1 MKAKEVLKL
10 LNITR
15 VTLHNYVKNGI
26 IKIDSKVNGFYNYNE
41 DSVYSIINKNI
52 KRKTVIYSRVS
63 TSNQKGDLE
72 NQVNILKECLNKNNI
87 SIDDIYADIGSGIN
101 LERKEFQR
109 LLNDVTDR
117 KIKVVYITYKDRLS
131 RLSFDLIKNLFKKF
145 NCEIKVLNEIEN
157 KQLIEKEI
165 FTEIINLIHC
175 FSMKMY
181 SSRRKEKLN
190 LIEKDLNLENDI
202 E

>member
-26 IKIDSKVNGFYNYNE
+26 IKTDSKVNGFYNYNE

-63 TSNQKGDLE
+63 TSKQKVDLE
-72 NQVNILKECLNKNNI
+72 NQINVLKECLNKKNI
-87 SIDDIYADIGSGIN
+87 PIDDIYADIGSGIN

-165 FTEIINLIHC
+165 FNEIINLIHC

-190 LIEKDLNLENDI
+190 LIEKDLNLENDFK
-202 E
+202 

>member
-26 IKIDSKVNGFYNYNE
+26 IKTDSKVNGFYNYNE

-63 TSNQKGDLE
+63 TSKQKVDLE
-72 NQVNILKECLNKNNI
+72 NQINILKECLNKNNI
-87 SIDDIYADIGSGIN
+87 QIDDIYADIGSGIN

-165 FTEIINLIHC
+165 FDEIINLIHC
-175 FSMKMY
+175 FSMKMH

-202 E
+202 K

>member
-26 IKIDSKVNGFYNYNE
+26 IKTDSKVNGFYNYNE

-63 TSNQKGDLE
+63 TSKQKVDLE
-72 NQVNILKECLNKNNI
+72 NQINVLKECLNKNNI
-87 SIDDIYADIGSGIN
+87 PIDDIYTDIGSGIN

-165 FTEIINLIHC
+165 FNEIINLIHC

-202 E
+202 K